1 MLTSFMNKHKKLLII
16 FASVLALWVTFGHRL
31 AFHNETLYSFD
42 GSPWLDPGAT
52 RWGNASAA
60 KIIQNVISDGEFP
73 LWNKYSGIGGPL
85 FSDPHNSFFSPFS
98 IILYLFP
105 GTLGWDAVTLLRLF
119 IFIYLSYVLFHF
131 LTQNVIVAT
140 SMAILL
146 GFSGHFY
153 YFLNIVHMN
162 SLVFSPLFLYGI
174 INAFRGEKK
183 RSLLSICI
191 SVPLMIFGGGF
202 LDVVLVA
209 LYGSFVVLAYLIDGF
224 IAKREKLSFSPV
236 SNLIIGA
243 ILSALICGVCLIPY
257 LELRGISV
265 PPYSGR
271 SNTVF
276 NDQWYFL
283 GTFFNQIAVTPENSS
298 SYYMGFRQYLHII
311 ALPSFLMAII
321 LLSKLGKF
329 RPVVIGSLFFFLF
342 YYFKLYDFKFM
353 QFVNETPLLKHVR
366 YEKYQGTFNLA
377 FYLLSAIGLSEVLRN
392 WSLSRFFIFALIC
405 ISVSTLPFIYGI
417 KHDLEHLFTFEA
429 IIYAIIPIV
438 LMILVYGKHKLII
451 GNSFTT
457 KKLIF
462 FYSFF
467 ISIVIFQIKQ
477 DVDIKLIKRRDNFI
491 LNPWMSEVATLCKQ
505 HNARV
510 FPFVGPEPREL
521 SVHKIND
528 IRDYS
533 DVHTERYLHFFK
545 NYVEN
550 NTGWHYFILS
560 SSNPDKVNLP
570 MAEFLGVRYIVI
582 DRKQLLSLK
591 KQSQNNYEIIK
602 QKEENYI
609 LELTNP
615 KPFFSVFDQFEVLAP
630 ELIPE
635 NLSTNPS
642 SRSEKLFLEESVD
655 LDARPDIDLNYSIS
669 NVNWKNN
676 SISANVKVNKDSILL
691 VRSQYFPGWHC
702 HVNGQKVPILRGQYL
717 FKTIKLKSGTNLI
730 SFNYMPLSLKIGG
743 VTSIFGIL
751 LTIFIYK
758 KYSNS

>member
-1 MLTSFMNKHKKLLII
+1 MNKHKKLLII

-42 GSPWLDPGAT
+42 GCPWLDPGAT

-60 KIIQNVISDGEFP
+60 KIIQNILSDGELP

-146 GFSGHFY
+146 GFSGHVY

-209 LYGSFVVLAYLIDGF
+209 LYGTFVTLAYLIDGF

-243 ILSALICGVCLIPY
+243 ILSALICGVYLIPY
-257 LELRGISV
+257 FELRGISV

-311 ALPSFLMAII
+311 ALPGFFMAII
-321 LLSKLGKF
+321 FLWKLGKI
-329 RPVVIGSLFFFLF
+329 RPVVIGSLLFFFF

-377 FYLLSAIGLSEVLRN
+377 FYLLSAIGLSEVLRTWN
-392 WSLSRFFIFALIC
+392 LSRFRFFTLIC
-405 ISVSTLPFIYGI
+405 VFVGTLPFIYRI
-417 KHDLEHLFTFEA
+417 KHELDPLFTFETFT
-429 IIYAIIPIV
+429 YALMPIV
-438 LMILVYGKHKLII
+438 LMLLVYGRHKLSI
-451 GNSFTT
+451 GESFISR
-457 KKLIF
+457 KLIL
-462 FYSFF
+462 FYSLF
-467 ISIVIFQIKQ
+467 ILFVIFQIKH
-477 DVDIKLIKRRDNFI
+477 DVEIKLTKKRDNFI
-491 LNPWMSEVATLCKQ
+491 LDPWMGEIASLCKK

-510 FPFVGPEPREL
+510 FPFIGPGPREL
-521 SVHKIND
+521 SVHKVYD

-591 KQSQNNYEIIK
+591 NQSQNNYEIIK
-602 QKEENYI
+602 QIDENYI

-615 KPFFSVFDQFEVLAP
+615 EPFFSVFDQFEVLAA

-635 NLSTNPS
+635 NLSTNPN

-655 LDARPDIDLNYSIS
+655 LDAQPDIDLNYSIS
-669 NVNWKNN
+669 NVIWKNN
-676 SISANVKVNKDSILL
+676 SISASVTVNKDSILL

-702 HVNGQKVPILRGQYL
+702 HVNGQNVPILRGQYL
-717 FKTIKLKSGTNLI
+717 FKTIKLKSGTNLV

-743 VTSIFGIL
+743 ITSIFGIL

-758 KYSNS
+758 KYSKS

>member
-1 MLTSFMNKHKKLLII
+1 MNKHKKLLII

-42 GSPWLDPGAT
+42 GCPWLDPGAT

-60 KIIQNVISDGEFP
+60 KIIQNILHDGELP

-131 LTQNVIVAT
+131 LTQNVIVST
-140 SMAILL
+140 SLAILL
-146 GFSGHFY
+146 GFSGHVY

-162 SLVFSPLFLYGI
+162 SLVFSPLFLYGV
-174 INAFRGEKK
+174 INAFCGEKK
-183 RSLLSICI
+183 RSLLSICV

-209 LYGSFVVLAYLIDGF
+209 LYGVFIILIYLIEGF
-224 IAKREKLSFSPV
+224 IAKKEKFLLPV
-236 SNLIIGA
+236 GNLLIFA
-243 ILSALICGVCLIPY
+243 ILSALICSIYLIPY
-257 LELRGISV
+257 FELRGISV

-311 ALPSFLMAII
+311 ALPGFLMAII

-377 FYLLSAIGLSEVLRN
+377 FYLLSAIGLGEVLRTWN
-392 WSLSRFFIFALIC
+392 LSRFVIFALIC
-405 ISVSTLPFIYGI
+405 VSVSTLPFIYRF
-417 KHDLEHLFTFEA
+417 HYELDPLFTFKTFA
-429 IIYAIIPIV
+429 YAVIPIV
-438 LMILVYGKHKLII
+438 LMILVYGRHKLII
-451 GNSFTT
+451 GESFISR
-457 KKLIF
+457 KLIL
-462 FYSFF
+462 FYSLF
-467 ISIVIFQIKQ
+467 ILFVIFQIKH
-477 DVDIKLIKRRDNFI
+477 DVDIKLVKRRDNFI
-491 LNPWMSEVATLCKQ
+491 LKPWMSEVATLCKK

-602 QKEENYI
+602 QKDENYI
-609 LELTNP
+609 LELANP

-635 NLSTNPS
+635 NLSTNPN

-655 LDARPDIDLNYSIS
+655 LDAQPDIDLNYSIS

-676 SISANVKVNKDSILL
+676 SVSANVKVNKDSILL
-691 VRSQYFPGWHC
+691 VRSQYFPGWQA

-758 KYSNS
+758 KYSKS